1 MSFKEKLNK
10 RKKSNEV
17 IFEGYGKIHQEFKI
31 EDKPRGSKQENLSK
45 KLPFFLNKKK
55 KTTDYDFMVNVSEE
69 DKDVKNVSRTIK
81 LYLNI
86 NNDIRLRLSLLYIS
100 EQYELFRSYLI
111 ALKDMMKSIIVIKVT
126 RKGNIKKKRLS
137 FNSYNMSIIGNWSK
151 KILLYDEITQINIGS
166 CCTPE
171 LKIYENKF
179 QDYNNRENYVVIR
192 TLYRDYS
199 FLFLTDYDIFMKLK
213 NSSVLEKLKFI
224 LNNKNNPA
232 LLNDKDMN
240 NNTDNQRKDKLKI
253 RSRTNNFIDFKRRTV
268 YEQYL
273 NHKDDN
279 NTNED
284 IDTYDTSRG
293 FKSFFFKVL
302 RSIKTITIDMESE
315 YVKAIMKPNNIIYF
329 NKYNTLNHK
338 INSFFLYCQI
348 QLDICGPEIWF
359 TSKFD
364 DILFTHKS

>member
-10 RKKSNEV
+10 RRKSNEI
-17 IFEGYGKIHQEFKI
+17 IFEAYGKIQQEVKG
-31 EDKPRGSKQENLSK
+31 DDAPRGSKQEYLSE

-55 KTTDYDFMVNVSEE
+55 KTTDYDFMVNISEE
-69 DKDVKNVSRTIK
+69 DKDVRNVSRTIK

-100 EQYELFRSYLI
+100 AQYDLFRSYLI

-137 FNSYNMSIIGNWSK
+137 FSSYNMSIIGNWSK
-151 KILLYDEITQINIGS
+151 KVLLYDEITQINIGS
-166 CCTPE
+166 CSTSE

-179 QDYNNRENYVVIR
+179 QDYKNRGNYVVIR
-192 TLYRDYS
+192 TRYRDYS

-224 LNNKNNPA
+224 LKNKNNPA
-232 LLNDKDMN
+232 LLNDIDMKNNGANQTKDN
-240 NNTDNQRKDKLKI
+240 LNI
-253 RSRTNNFIDFKRRTV
+253 RSKTNNFIDFKRRTV
-268 YEQYL
+268 YEQYV
-273 NHKDDN
+273 NHQNDN
-279 NTNED
+279 NTDED
-284 IDTYDTSRG
+284 VDLYDTSRG
-293 FKSFFFKVL
+293 FKFFFFKVL
-302 RSIKTITIDMESE
+302 RSIKTKTIDMENE
-315 YVKAIMKPNNIIYF
+315 NIKAIMKPNNIIYF